1 MWRKGVKRISDAAI
15 VNIGFKQNNY
25 TIGFSYDINVSPLKT
40 ATSYKGAYEIALIY
54 TAKNTHILKKQIPCD
69 RY

>member
-15 VNIGFKQNNY
+15 VNVGVKYSNY

-40 ATSYKGAYEIALIY
+40 ATSSKGAYEIALIY
-54 TAKNTHILKKQIPCD
+54 TGKNTRISKKQIPCD